1 MDVCGFWE
9 SLQPLGPTLKM
20 VRLKLS
26 TSLYIYTGNGNTKQK
41 QHGFTRCG
49 QGANWKGPLGCLM
62 GALHWRFSKHV
73 HLGGH
78 SGIDPGIELIGE
90 IMYLAWECLKVPQEE
105 LVNATLSLLPQWSDS
120 GKWKKMDKRIDGWSV
135 TGEYAYILPMVLL
148 YIAFNLNLFFLEA
161 EKFPLWLT
169 VFSKTC
175 WIVPKN

>member
-49 QGANWKGPLGCLM
+49 QRCQLKR
-62 GALHWRFSKHV
+62 ALRMPYGRLALEVFQACTPGRTLWDRPWDRTHWRDYVAH
-73 HLGGH
+73 
-78 SGIDPGIELIGE
+78 
-90 IMYLAWECLKVPQEE
+90 LAWECLKVPQEE

-120 GKWKKMDKRIDGWSV
+120 GKWKKMDKRMDGWSV

-148 YIAFNLNLFFLEA
+148 YIAFNLTLNLASMVLY
-161 EKFPLWLT
+161 LGW
-169 VFSKTC
+169 
-175 WIVPKN
+175 